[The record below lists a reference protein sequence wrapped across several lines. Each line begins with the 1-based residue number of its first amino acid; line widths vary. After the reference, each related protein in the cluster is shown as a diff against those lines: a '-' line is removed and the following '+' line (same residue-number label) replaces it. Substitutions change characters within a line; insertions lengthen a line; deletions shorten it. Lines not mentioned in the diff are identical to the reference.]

1 MKKQIEAHAKEKMSL
16 EQFLR
21 KEFGLTKRQ
30 IRQAKYRESGI
41 CVNGTRSRVT
51 TVLNPGDHV
60 SVLLEEEKQESSQI
74 VSGEGELRVLYEDE
88 DILAVDKPAGIVVHP
103 SHGHYGDSLSNTVA
117 RHFRERNISAVIR
130 PVGRLDKDTSGIVIF
145 AKNQVAAA
153 RLMKQKEAGIF
164 YKEYLALVW
173 GHPVPEKNTICTDLM
188 RDSDSLMKMKTT
200 DRGLS
205 AVTHYEVLEI
215 FEDYSMAHVTIET
228 GRTHQ
233 IRVHMASIG
242 HPLLGDDLYSVDLS
256 MDRQIKQYEDQCIE
270 YGMKRTALHAA
281 ACCFLQPFTK
291 EKICLKADFPDDMK
305 YMINKRKPY
314 KHITDLRLDKTSTSI
329 DGEL

>member
-1 MKKQIEAHAKEKMSL
+1 MKKLIEAYAKERISL

-51 TVLNPGDHV
+51 TVLNPGDQV
-60 SVLLEEEKQESSQI
+60 SVLLEEEKQESLQI
-74 VSGEGELRVLYEDE
+74 VSGEGELRILYEDE

-130 PVGRLDKDTSGIVIF
+130 PVGRLDKDTSGIVLF

-164 YKEYLALVW
+164 YKEYLALVQ
-173 GHPVPEKNTICTDLM
+173 GTLDICKNTICTDLAK
-188 RDSDSLMKMKTT
+188 DSQSMMKMKITEN
-200 DRGLS
+200 GLR
-205 AVTHYEVLEI
+205 AVTHYEVLQVFGE
-215 FEDYSMAHVTIET
+215 YSLMRVYIET

-233 IRVHMASIG
+233 IRIHMASIG
-242 HPLLGDDLYSVDLS
+242 HPLLGDRLYGKDKH
-256 MDRQIKQYEDQCIE
+256 ME
-270 YGMKRTALHAA
+270 RTALHAA
-281 ACCFLQPFTK
+281 SCSFTQPFTK
-291 EKICLKADFPDDMK
+291 EEISLRSELPDDMK
-305 YMINKRKPY
+305 KMICF
-314 KHITDLRLDKTSTSI
+314 
-329 DGEL
+329 

>member
-1 MKKQIEAHAKEKMSL
+1 MKKQIEARAKEKISL

-41 CVNGTRSRVT
+41 CVNDTRSRVT

-60 SVLLEEEKQESSQI
+60 SVLLEEEKQESLQI
-74 VSGEGELRVLYEDE
+74 VSGEGELRILYEDE

-130 PVGRLDKDTSGIVIF
+130 PVGRLDKDTSGIVLF

-164 YKEYLALVW
+164 YKEYLALVQ
-173 GHPVPEKNTICTDLM
+173 GTLDICKNTICTDLAK
-188 RDSDSLMKMKTT
+188 DSQSMMKIKITEK
-200 DRGLS
+200 GLR
-205 AVTHYEVLEI
+205 AVTHYEVLQVFGE
-215 FEDYSMAHVTIET
+215 YSLMRVYIET

-233 IRVHMASIG
+233 IRIHMASIG
-242 HPLLGDDLYSVDLS
+242 HPLLGDRLYGKDKH
-256 MDRQIKQYEDQCIE
+256 ME
-270 YGMKRTALHAA
+270 RTALHAA
-281 ACCFLQPFTK
+281 SCSFIQPFTEK
-291 EKICLKADFPDDMK
+291 EISLRSELPDDMK
-305 YMINKRKPY
+305 KMICF
-314 KHITDLRLDKTSTSI
+314 
-329 DGEL
+329 